1 MYIVNSVINVPEE
14 KVDEVIGIYQSRS
27 RRVDEFEGF
36 ESFRLLQNES
46 KPSELTVQMKWK
58 TKESFLTWIKSPSY
72 KEIHDLEK
80 KYPDQELAAI
90 KPKVSRFK
98 VVAE

>member
-14 KVDEVIGIYQSRS
+14 KVDEVIAIYQKRS
-27 RRVDEFEGF
+27 RKVDEFEGF
-36 ESFRLLQNES
+36 ESFRLLQNDS
-46 KPSELTVQMKWK
+46 KPSELTVQMKWQ
-58 TKESFLTWIKSPSY
+58 TKESFLAWIKSPSY